1 MTLLRLDYLVYFLD
15 NRVDDTPTETNLKA
29 KVSSRR
35 CDYQSQSQSL
45 PPLTKKTCRTSDR
58 LQEMNPRYANA
69 SNKFIFLAN

>member
-15 NRVDDTPTETNLKA
+15 NRVDDTPTETNLRA

-35 CDYQSQSQSL
+35 CESQSL